1 MKRRL
6 LKTRKYA
13 CLFLL
18 SFLPLVLSGCTH
30 DISRREIDEL
40 DLVLVLGIDYSNGE
54 YTLTAITNG
63 SGGSSGGGSG
73 QQKGSGS
80 SGGSSSGTEQ
90 VAEGK
95 GKTAYEALQDLM
107 QKDKKAIT
115 LAQTGSFLIGEGAA
129 KQGLDQ
135 SLDFLSRDETI
146 KMEALIYTIK
156 EMTAA
161 DFIKTGM
168 ENKQTIHTDLDAMKQ
183 KQQELLTR
191 NDNTV
196 VNILN
201 DMRQSYSCVLI
212 PYLIADKS
220 GYLIEGYTVF
230 DKLKQKDYLDH
241 ETSDGVSFFRN
252 IMRTYPIYLQDQ
264 VSLWVSFTNTNLKA
278 KVKDN
283 QITVTVKVSFDSM
296 VKEVL
301 TKDNIFNLTEMNR
314 LTEAQNSYI
323 QAILEKPANYS
334 IKNDLDILNLA
345 RLIENQNYSQWK
357 DIRDNWTDEIS
368 KIKYE
373 YKLQSRISKSFILGQ
388 E

>member
-264 VSLWVSFTNTNLKA
+264 VSLWVSFTNTKLKA